1 METIKMTQNEQGFT
15 SGEVECAVS
24 IQKQCTQNL
33 IQVTQEY
40 KTDLLKVQEVRWLGS
55 STIEKKDC
63 RIYDSCDNIFLEQAL
78 LLVNAGDQEK
88 LIFLSLLIG
97 ERVCLESEVNLK
109 IRASS
114 VPMLQWRKTSEKE
127 KDEFMTD

>member
-1 METIKMTQNEQGFT
+1 METIKTTQNEQGFT
-15 SGEVECAVS
+15 SGKVECAVS
-24 IQKQCTQNL
+24 IQKQHTQNL

-40 KTDLLKVQEVRWLGS
+40 KTDLLKVQEVRWLGR
-55 STIEKKDC
+55 STTEKKDC
-63 RIYDSCDNIFLEQAL
+63 RIYNSCDDNIFVEQAL

-88 LIFLSLLIG
+88 LILSLLIG
-97 ERVCLESEVNLK
+97 GHVCLELEVNLK

-114 VPMLQWRKTSEKE
+114 VPMLQWRKTSERE

>member
-40 KTDLLKVQEVRWLGS
+40 KTDLLKVQVRWLRR

-63 RIYDSCDNIFLEQAL
+63 RIYDSCDDNIFLEQVL

-88 LIFLSLLIG
+88 LIF
-97 ERVCLESEVNLK
+97 
-109 IRASS
+109 
-114 VPMLQWRKTSEKE
+114 
-127 KDEFMTD
+127 